1 MLRSSRPSFGGMEYQ
16 RERGLL
22 IAADGTQLDQNVAM
36 EEALSQLTIEAILNE
51 ELQDQDMERGSRS
64 VC

>member
-1 MLRSSRPSFGGMEYQ
+1 MEYQ